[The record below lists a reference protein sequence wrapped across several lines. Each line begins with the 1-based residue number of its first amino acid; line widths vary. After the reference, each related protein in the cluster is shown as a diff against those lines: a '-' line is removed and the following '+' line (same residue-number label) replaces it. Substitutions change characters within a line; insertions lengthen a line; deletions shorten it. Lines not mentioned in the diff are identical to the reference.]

1 MPRLRYFL
9 SNHRLTSLLGARKL
23 TATQATNLTV
33 LGIESSCD
41 DTAAAVVRRRADG
54 ACEILS
60 NEVWAQHDEHAAFGG
75 VVPEIAARSHVERID
90 AMIERAVEKAG
101 LTFSDIDAVAATA
114 GPGLVGG
121 VMVGLTTAKA
131 VALAHDRPLIP
142 VNHLEGH
149 ALSVRMTDRA
159 PFPYLLL
166 LISGGH
172 TQLLEV
178 RGVGDYRRLGATIDD
193 AAGESFDKT
202 AKLLGLGQPGGPRVE
217 SAATGGR
224 ADRFDFPR
232 PLEKR
237 DGCDFSFSGMKTA
250 VREAAQSL
258 ASPTGQDI
266 ADLAASFQFAAA
278 RHLAQRTEK
287 AMDMMQPDDAEPRLV
302 VAGGVAAN
310 CAVKT
315 MLQQLCARKSWRL
328 ITPPAKYCTD
338 NGAMIAWAG
347 AERLALD
354 LVPPREEAMRMAPR
368 ARWPLAP
375 VDDGGKLGGGRKGPK
390 A

>member
-1 MPRLRYFL
+1 MTHPAP
-9 SNHRLTSLLGARKL
+9 SNPDADLI
-23 TATQATNLTV
+23 V
-33 LGIESSCD
+33 LGIETSCD

-54 ACEILS
+54 SCDILA
-60 NEVWAQHDEHAAFGG
+60 NEVWTQHDDHAAYGG
-75 VVPEIAARSHVERID
+75 VVPEIAARSHVERLD
-90 AMIERAVEKAG
+90 STVTKTLAQSG
-101 LTFSDIDAVAATA
+101 LNFDDIDAVAATA

-131 VALAHDRPLIP
+131 IALAHNKRLVP

-149 ALSVRMTDRA
+149 ALSVRMTEKA

-172 TQLLEV
+172 TQLVSVE
-178 RGVGDYRRLGATIDD
+178 GVGVYRRLGSTIDD

-217 SAATGGR
+217 SAAVGGR
-224 ADRFDFPR
+224 HDRFNFPK
-232 PLEKR
+232 PLAKR
-237 DGCDFSFSGMKTA
+237 EGCDFSFSGLKTA
-250 VREAAQSL
+250 VREAATSL
-258 ASPTGQDI
+258 GNPTGQDV

-278 RHLAQRTEK
+278 RHLAMRTEK
-287 AMDMMQPDDAEPRLV
+287 AMRLSNQDQAQEQPRLV

-310 CAVKT
+310 CAIKS
-315 MLQQLCARKSWRL
+315 MLNDLCKEAGWRL
-328 ITPPAKYCTD
+328 IVPPPKYCTD
-338 NGAMIAWAG
+338 NGAMIAWTG
-347 AERLALD
+347 AERLVAGLAPSQD
-354 LVPPREEAMRMAPR
+354 EAMTMAPR

-375 VDDGGKLGGGRKGPK
+375 PLEGQEIGGGRKGPK